1 MPEFITIEE
10 AARITGF
17 PSEEIQQW
25 AISKK
30 ITSYVVKQ
38 GVRLVDLTNLR
49 EFISHIERMGIQKL
63 YLQLIIQ
70 DKEEEINEII
80 SQFDDYLFCLR
91 SLKNISPL
99 LKLII
104 AELQQRQLEPLRQQR
119 LQLQQRQQQR
129 LQQKQQQLTT
139 MIVVFQEYQELYTKW
154 FFRI

>member
-1 MPEFITIEE
+1 MPEFITLEE

-17 PSEEIQQW
+17 PSQEIQQW

-104 AELQQRQLEPLRQQR
+104 AELSTFIHDKKSAISIDTRYYIKRTINIR
-119 LQLQQRQQQR
+119 IA
-129 LQQKQQQLTT
+129 LTLD
-139 MIVVFQEYQELYTKW
+139 IIILKPANIFKSFL
-154 FFRI
+154 FS

>member
-30 ITSYVVKQ
+30 IASYVVKQ
-38 GVRLVDLTNLR
+38 GVDLTNLR

-104 AELQQRQLEPLRQQR
+104 AELSTFIHDKKDRQDRRRSQTLWYILRR
-119 LQLQQRQQQR
+119 NLSP
-129 LQQKQQQLTT
+129 
-139 MIVVFQEYQELYTKW
+139 I
-154 FFRI
+154 

>member
-17 PSEEIQQW
+17 PSQEIQQW

-91 SLKNISPL
+91 SLKNISPPYL
-99 LKLII
+99 NSLSPNYQHSYTTRKTDLS
-104 AELQQRQLEPLRQQR
+104 LR
-119 LQLQQRQQQR
+119 
-129 LQQKQQQLTT
+129 K
-139 MIVVFQEYQELYTKW
+139 
-154 FFRI
+154 

>member
-17 PSEEIQQW
+17 PSQEIQQW

-80 SQFDDYLFCLR
+80 SQFDDYLSACDPLKTSLPYLNSLSPNYQHSYTTRKTDLSLR
-91 SLKNISPL
+91 K
-99 LKLII
+99 
-104 AELQQRQLEPLRQQR
+104 
-119 LQLQQRQQQR
+119 
-129 LQQKQQQLTT
+129 
-139 MIVVFQEYQELYTKW
+139 
-154 FFRI
+154 

>member
-30 ITSYVVKQ
+30 IASYVVKQ

-70 DKEEEINEII
+70 D
-80 SQFDDYLFCLR
+80 L
-91 SLKNISPL
+91 SLIHI
-99 LKLII
+99 LIVFFSYYF
-104 AELQQRQLEPLRQQR
+104 EGMRRGTPR
-119 LQLQQRQQQR
+119 L
-129 LQQKQQQLTT
+129 
-139 MIVVFQEYQELYTKW
+139 YN
-154 FFRI
+154 

>member
-17 PSEEIQQW
+17 PSQEIQQW

-80 SQFDDYLFCLR
+80 SQFDDYLACDPLKTSLPYLNSLSPNYQHSYTTRKTDLSLR
-91 SLKNISPL
+91 K
-99 LKLII
+99 
-104 AELQQRQLEPLRQQR
+104 
-119 LQLQQRQQQR
+119 
-129 LQQKQQQLTT
+129 
-139 MIVVFQEYQELYTKW
+139 
-154 FFRI
+154 

>member
-10 AARITGF
+10 VARITGF
-17 PSEEIQQW
+17 PSQEIQQW

-70 DKEEEINEII
+70 DKEEEITPNSMITF
-80 SQFDDYLFCLR
+80 SACDPLKTSLPYLNSLSPNYQHSYTTRKTDLSLR
-91 SLKNISPL
+91 K
-99 LKLII
+99 
-104 AELQQRQLEPLRQQR
+104 
-119 LQLQQRQQQR
+119 
-129 LQQKQQQLTT
+129 
-139 MIVVFQEYQELYTKW
+139 
-154 FFRI
+154 

>member
-49 EFISHIERMGIQKL
+49 EFISHIEKAIPATYHPRQGRR
-63 YLQLIIQ
+63 
-70 DKEEEINEII
+70 DKRDHLPI
-80 SQFDDYLFCLR
+80 R
-91 SLKNISPL
+91 
-99 LKLII
+99 
-104 AELQQRQLEPLRQQR
+104 
-119 LQLQQRQQQR
+119 
-129 LQQKQQQLTT
+129 
-139 MIVVFQEYQELYTKW
+139 
-154 FFRI
+154 